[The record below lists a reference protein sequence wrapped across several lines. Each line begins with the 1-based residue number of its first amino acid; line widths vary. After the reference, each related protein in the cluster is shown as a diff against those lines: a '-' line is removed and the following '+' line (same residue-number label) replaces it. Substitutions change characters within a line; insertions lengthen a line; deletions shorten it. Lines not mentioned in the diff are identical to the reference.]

1 MTRVN
6 GRLMRSSSILSLLLV
21 AHIVSTLSEPSA
33 AQEYLPLETPEEST
47 DRVDSVLNAPD
58 PSDHAGLLGKVFM
71 QQRYLQLPVDEPA
84 IRQIDKTL
92 QGFDTF
98 VNLPAVTL
106 DLPVPLDFDVF
117 FGYTNVG
124 LKGSISSGPPL
135 DIRASLNAKAE
146 VFSVGTTI
154 YPTWSER
161 WRPFVQVGAEFSR
174 SDVDVSIISPLGGFA
189 DNFVERDT
197 SLLLNVGFEV
207 DLLDF
212 LGYRMTLLSETSD
225 RFGDSILLH
234 ELILWPHE
242 RIFIRG
248 GVGTALESD
257 RPGFAIGGGL
267 AF

>member
-1 MTRVN
+1 
-6 GRLMRSSSILSLLLV
+6 MRTSPILALLLL
-21 AHIVSTLSEPSA
+21 ALIGAILSEPIV
-33 AQEYLPLETPEEST
+33 AQESLPLEGVEGGA
-47 DRVDSVLNAPD
+47 DRVDLLLNAPD

-71 QQRYLQLPVDEPA
+71 QQRYLQLPVDEPE
-84 IRQIDKTL
+84 IRQLDQTL

-98 VNLPAVTL
+98 VNLPALTL
-106 DLPVPLDFDVF
+106 DLPIPLDFDVF

-135 DIRASLNAKAE
+135 DITARLNAKSE

-161 WRPFVQVGAEFSR
+161 WRPFVQVGAELSR
-174 SDVDVSIISPLGGFA
+174 SDVDVSINSPFGGFA
-189 DNFVERDT
+189 DNFVDHDT
-197 SLLLNVGFEV
+197 SLLFNAGFEV
-207 DLLDF
+207 DLLDS
-212 LGYRMTLLSETSD
+212 LGFRMTLLAETSD
-225 RFGDSILLH
+225 RFGDSILLN

-242 RIFIRG
+242 RIFVRG
-248 GVGTALESD
+248 GIGTSLESD

>member
-1 MTRVN
+1 
-6 GRLMRSSSILSLLLV
+6 MRNTSPLILLLV
-21 AHIVSTLSEPSA
+21 VVNWSTLWAPLA
-33 AQEYLPLETPEEST
+33 AQEYLPLEDVEGGA
-47 DRVDSVLNAPD
+47 DRVDLLLNAPD
-58 PSDHAGLLGKVFM
+58 PADHTGLLGKVFM
-71 QQRYLQLPVDEPA
+71 QQRYLQLPVDEPE
-84 IRQIDKTL
+84 IRQLDKTL
-92 QGFDTF
+92 QGFDTL

-106 DLPVPLDFDVF
+106 DLPIPLDFDAF

-135 DIRASLNAKAE
+135 DIRASLHAKSE

-174 SDVDVSIISPLGGFA
+174 SDVDVSIIGPLGGFA
-189 DNFVERDT
+189 ANFVDHDT
-197 SLLLNVGFEV
+197 SLLLNAGFEV

-212 LGYRMTLLSETSD
+212 LGYRMTLLTETSD
-225 RFGDSILLH
+225 RFGDSILLN

-242 RIFIRG
+242 RIFVRG
-248 GVGTALESD
+248 GIGTSLESD

>member
-1 MTRVN
+1 
-6 GRLMRSSSILSLLLV
+6 MRITSPLTLLLV
-21 AHIVSTLSEPSA
+21 ILAWSNLPAPVA
-33 AQEYLPLETPEEST
+33 AQEYLPLETVEGGA
-47 DRVDSVLNAPD
+47 DRVDTVLNAPD

-106 DLPVPLDFDVF
+106 DLPIPLDFDVF

-124 LKGSISSGPPL
+124 LKGAILSGPPL

-161 WRPFVQVGAEFSR
+161 WRPFVQVGAEFGR
-174 SDVDVSIISPLGGFA
+174 SDVDVSIVSPLGGFA
-189 DNFVERDT
+189 DSFVEHDT

-207 DLLDF
+207 DLLNF

-225 RFGDSILLH
+225 RFGDSILLN

-248 GVGTALESD
+248 GAGIALDSD